1 MKNVLFS
8 GCSFTLGVGLPNGK
22 NDENN
27 FVNIFAKEV
36 FEKYQLNNISVGGNS
51 NLRIFLETC
60 FELSSNHY
68 DYAFVCWTS
77 YPRHVFWLGL
87 EEYETKR
94 SFVPNNPV
102 KEHLGNDISFDS
114 KFLLNLRDNLSLISN
129 AHYDILDIIRYI
141 NILKKLADANNT
153 KIYFIN
159 NICHWDNNYF
169 TKVSD
174 PRLENLTDY
183 TNKILN
189 SHNRS
194 DDNIRNLYF
203 KMHDSY
209 SHYGTI
215 QEALWLNLYSS
226 FKSHQIDT
234 GNDNF
239 HPGPLSHQQ
248 FSKYLSSKFNG

>member
-1 MKNVLFS
+1 MKNILFS
-8 GCSFTLGVGLPNGK
+8 GCSFVAGLGLPQEK
-22 NDENN
+22 TDENN
-27 FVNIFAKEV
+27 FVNIFCKDNFKEYHL
-36 FEKYQLNNISVGGNS
+36 KNIGINGSS
-51 NLRIFLETC
+51 NLRIFLDTC
-60 FELSSNHY
+60 HEINKTCY
-68 DYAFVCWTS
+68 DYIFVGWTS
-77 YPRHVFWLGL
+77 YPRYVGWLGL
-87 EEYETKR
+87 EEYQTKR
-94 SFVPNNPV
+94 SFVPNHPI

-114 KFLLNLRDNLSLISN
+114 KFLTNLRDNLFLTTN
-129 AHYDILDIIRYI
+129 AHYEILDIIQYI
-141 NILKKLADANNT
+141 NILKNLADYYKS

-169 TKVSD
+169 TKILD
-174 PRLENLTDY
+174 PKLENLTDY

-248 FSKYLSSKFNG
+248 FSKFLSSKFNG